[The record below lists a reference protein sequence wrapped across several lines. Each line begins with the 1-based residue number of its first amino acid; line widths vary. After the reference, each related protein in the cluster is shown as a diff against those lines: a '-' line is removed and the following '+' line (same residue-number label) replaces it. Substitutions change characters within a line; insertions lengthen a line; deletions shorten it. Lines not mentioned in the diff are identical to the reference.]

1 MPINTIIMR
10 VIGVRVIALIGSVLA
25 ILGMI
30 LSAHATEV
38 WQLVMSYS
46 VVTGENFYY
55 QAVIQLPIYDCMATA

>member
-1 MPINTIIMR
+1 MR
-10 VIGVRVIALIGSVLA
+10 VIGVRVIALIGSVLV

-46 VVTGENFYY
+46 VVTGENLYY
-55 QAVIQLPIYDCMATA
+55 QADI

>member
-10 VIGVRVIALIGSVLA
+10 VIGVRVIALIGSVLV

-46 VVTGENFYY
+46 VVTGENLYY
-55 QAVIQLPIYDCMATA
+55 QADI